1 MADLSNY
8 LSALRNALQLGGVN
22 PLPGALVE
30 RLYNSFSGPGS
41 VTPAA
46 ASERPAP
53 PGTAAAPAAAPAA
66 AAPASAVRPM
76 AAAPAPAPEPMPPA
90 PEPAAAGQPQSLLD
104 RLRQST
110 AASLENPGL
119 QSAGDIGAGMLA
131 SRSPNFFTM
140 LGAGLQAQRTGERE
154 RMQELR
160 QAASAEAEARYR
172 DQTIRLKE
180 EQLRDPSARN
190 LREAQAEYYRR
201 RPDMIATT
209 AGARGRLTDAQYATI
224 VNQAEQEARR
234 QHPDPTPGMPD
245 TPAAKE
251 SRRVAREEFKNRRIQ
266 EIMLANEQRQ
276 SGVPV
281 PPAQPAQ
288 APPSSAI
295 PVPLTGPLPPPA
307 PAVR

>member
-1 MADLSNY
+1 MANLSNY
-8 LSALRNALQLGGVN
+8 LSALRNALQLGGAS
-22 PLPGALVE
+22 LPPDDMTE
-30 RLYNSFSGPGS
+30 RLFNYFRGPGS
-41 VTPAA
+41 VTSAA
-46 ASERPAP
+46 TSERPAP
-53 PGTAAAPAAAPAA
+53 PGTAAAAAAAPAATPAA

-180 EQLRDPSARN
+180 EELRDPSARN

-201 RPDMIATT
+201 RPDMAA
-209 AGARGRLTDAQYATI
+209 AGAGVRGQFTPAGLAQLRISARTRAIAALRNNIAATPADIDAL
-224 VNQAEQEARR
+224 AEQYFNEALIA
-234 QHPDPTPGMPD
+234 GGGGG
-245 TPAAKE
+245 TPA
-251 SRRVAREEFKNRRIQ
+251 
-266 EIMLANEQRQ
+266 
-276 SGVPV
+276 
-281 PPAQPAQ
+281 PA

-295 PVPLTGPLPPPA
+295 PVPLTGPLPPAPAA

>member
-53 PGTAAAPAAAPAA
+53 PGTAAAPAAA
-66 AAPASAVRPM
+66 APASAVRPM
-76 AAAPAPAPEPMPPA
+76 AAAPAPAPGPMPPA
-90 PEPAAAGQPQSLLD
+90 PAPAAAGQPQSLLD

-110 AASLENPGL
+110 AASFENPGL

-140 LGAGLQAQRTGERE
+140 LGSGLQAQRTGERE
-154 RMQELR
+154 RMQDLR
-160 QAASAEAEARYR
+160 QAASTEAEARYR

-180 EQLRDPSARN
+180 AEDAYNRDPSN
-190 LREAQAEYYRR
+190 PQNILRLAQARYY
-201 RPDMIATT
+201 TSGG
-209 AGARGRLTDAQYATI
+209 AGGAGTRGQL
-224 VNQAEQEARR
+224 
-234 QHPDPTPGMPD
+234 
-245 TPAAKE
+245 TPAGLAQLRI
-251 SRRVAREEFKNRRIQ
+251 SARTRAIGALRNNIAATPADIDVLTEQYF
-266 EIMLANEQRQ
+266 NEALIA
-276 SGVPV
+276 GGGGGT
-281 PPAQPAQ
+281 PAPA
-288 APPSSAI
+288 APPSSVT
-295 PVPLTGPLPPPA
+295 PVPLTGPLPPA
-307 PAVR
+307 PAAR